1 MPAAFEEGLMER
13 KALVTG
19 ASSGIGRA
27 YAERLA
33 REGYEV
39 VVVARRRER
48 LEELADRLRKEAG
61 SSVEVMAADLTDRG
75 ALAAVQ
81 DRLRAQPF
89 DLLVSNAGFGG
100 YMPFERL
107 PAERAR
113 GLIDLHVVASTLLA
127 RAALPA
133 MIERGR
139 GAIVNV
145 ASLLAFAGSLPANP
159 MPPRAVYAGAK
170 AYLVAF
176 SETLANEVRDS
187 GVRVQVCCPGI
198 VATEFHDRL
207 NVDPS
212 RLGTRMRPEDVVEAS
227 LRALERNE
235 VICIPG
241 LNDPA
246 AVSAFQEQSRRL
258 LQEGNQPQLAA
269 RYGQRPV

>member
-1 MPAAFEEGLMER
+1 MDR
-13 KALVTG
+13 RALVTG

-33 REGYEV
+33 REGHDL

-48 LEELADRLRKEAG
+48 LDELAGRLQKETR
-61 SSVEVMAADLTDRG
+61 SSVEVLAADLTDRG
-75 ALAAVQ
+75 ALEAVQ
-81 DRLRAQPF
+81 ERLRAQPF
-89 DLLVSNAGFGG
+89 DLLVNNAGFGG
-100 YMPFERL
+100 YMPFARL
-107 PAERAR
+107 PEERAR
-113 GLIDLHVVASTLLA
+113 ELIDLHAVASTLLA

-170 AYLVAF
+170 AFLVAF

-207 NVDPS
+207 NIDPS
-212 RLGTRMRPEDVVEAS
+212 RLGARMPPDDVVEAS

-241 LNDPA
+241 LDDPS

-258 LQEGNQPQLAA
+258 LQEGNQTQLAA
-269 RYGQRPV
+269 RYGQRAV